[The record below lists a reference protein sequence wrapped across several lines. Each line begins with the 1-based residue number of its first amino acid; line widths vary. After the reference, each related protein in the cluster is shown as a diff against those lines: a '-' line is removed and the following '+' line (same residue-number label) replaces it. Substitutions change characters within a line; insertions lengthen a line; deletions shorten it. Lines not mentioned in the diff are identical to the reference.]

1 MKATLLFIA
10 MSLVSAS
17 VWADAK
23 EDFIAAVVK
32 SCGKSKEDAE
42 KMATPGR
49 SGNIIKW
56 QTCSSSSVDIEGCSV
71 SCASSSKIGN

>member
-1 MKATLLFIA
+1 MKVSLLFLA
-10 MSLVSAS
+10 LSLVSVSA
-17 VWADAK
+17 WAGAK
-23 EDFIAAVVK
+23 EDFIEAVKK
-32 SCGKSKEDAE
+32 SCGKSDADAE